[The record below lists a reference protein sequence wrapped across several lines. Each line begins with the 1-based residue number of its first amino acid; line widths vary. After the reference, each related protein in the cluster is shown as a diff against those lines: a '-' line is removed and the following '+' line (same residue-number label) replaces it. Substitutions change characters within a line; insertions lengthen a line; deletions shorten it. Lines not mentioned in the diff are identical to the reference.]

1 MLHKLKQYQN
11 PRVIKVVYEK
21 DKKIVRATITEKEV
35 SEYAENKGLTFMAA
49 LRDILDANK
58 RIFSLVLKRRYM

>member
-1 MLHKLKQYQN
+1 MLHKLKHHKN
-11 PRVIKVVYEK
+11 PKVIKVVYEK

-35 SEYAENKGLTFMAA
+35 SEYAESEGLTFMAA
-49 LRDILDANK
+49 LRKMLDANK